1 MSLHT
6 VAGRPAGRVLCCA
19 DFPERNFE
27 GPSPHHI
34 REALRVRV
42 DSREAITKHLVTP
55 RDRLRRT
62 PLFPCQPCRPVAAPV
77 SPIPPQGSGARRR
90 PREPVLALK
99 TEGTVGCIH
108 EDLSRRL
115 QPRSRARGGAAF
127 GFGEGI
133 SGQADRDAPRK
144 PYSGGKGVALFSRNR
159 AGAAHH
165 RPPRWA

>member
-55 RDRLRRT
+55 RDRLR
-62 PLFPCQPCRPVAAPV
+62 VDAV
-77 SPIPPQGSGARRR
+77 IPMSAVP
-90 PREPVLALK
+90 
-99 TEGTVGCIH
+99 T
-108 EDLSRRL
+108 SRRSCFANTSSGL
-115 QPRSRARGGAAF
+115 GCSTSAARTRACAENGGN
-127 GFGEGI
+127 G
-133 SGQADRDAPRK
+133 RVYP
-144 PYSGGKGVALFSRNR
+144 
-159 AGAAHH
+159 
-165 RPPRWA
+165 

>member
-55 RDRLRRT
+55 RDRLWLDAVWQHDREKHPLLAANGFRT
-62 PLFPCQPCRPVAAPV
+62 HLLSPPVRGEIDATAWGVSCR
-77 SPIPPQGSGARRR
+77 
-90 PREPVLALK
+90 
-99 TEGTVGCIH
+99 TV
-108 EDLSRRL
+108 
-115 QPRSRARGGAAF
+115 
-127 GFGEGI
+127 
-133 SGQADRDAPRK
+133 
-144 PYSGGKGVALFSRNR
+144 
-159 AGAAHH
+159 AGAGSPFV
-165 RPPRWA
+165 RDFPKSR